1 VARKKKARGRG
12 IRYSAADRKRI
23 MAAARKGN
31 LTGAQVQKQFGVS
44 PLTYYRWR
52 GPVRAPRV
60 GARTV
65 AGRAAAARLD
75 DIRASVRAQVQR
87 VLPQVIREQVKE
99 YLAEILGRRSPSG
112 TRFRV

>member
-1 VARKKKARGRG
+1 VARKKKARGPG
-12 IRYSAADRKRI
+12 YSAAEKKRI

-31 LTGAQVQKQFGVS
+31 LTGAQVRKQFGVS

-87 VLPQVIREQVKE
+87 VLPQVIREQVRE
-99 YLAEILGRRSPSG
+99 YLAEILGRRGPG
-112 TRFRV
+112 RPRGKK